1 MPHGCTHADDLIYV
15 FRYVF
20 YEVKIHS
27 LTYDVKLK
35 FSTGLFD
42 RKGDDMKIVQDFSSL
57 WTTFA
62 TTGTLHTRTKYRITA
77 LFTIIYRTL
86 PCRVR

>member
-62 TTGTLHTRTKYRITA
+62 TTGKYITA
-77 LFTIIYRTL
+77 LPHFTMQ
-86 PCRVR
+86 